1 MTKYGVGEQILTT
14 VPPFVVTEVLL
25 SALLRRGY
33 SGTDRCVSKLDVE
46 GSKWRLVLKKNT
58 TILSFKRESKFF

>member
-1 MTKYGVGEQILTT
+1 MTKYGVGEQVLTT

-33 SGTDRCVSKLDVE
+33 SGTNRCVSKPDVE
-46 GSKWRLVLKKNT
+46 GA
-58 TILSFKRESKFF
+58 